1 MGPSGWV
8 EYFILN
14 FFAASAI
21 ALDACLLVL
30 LKFKQ
35 FSRATDALKWAAAIG
50 LTHVLFPMI
59 GFVGGWLLIER
70 YPSIES
76 GIYAFGALLLGILIY
91 FVIREA
97 TETEKEHEPLKPTK
111 PVSHLFN
118 FWVPVMYVSIDALLS
133 GPGKT
138 VLIDRYPK
146 HLAVLSFVL
155 VGSLVAVF
163 TLLAGVIS
171 RKLHIRW
178 LASYRLSATAL
189 AKTATLGI
197 VGEIVLFSLFF
208 VWCIADFLIKLP
220 RGTNLQI
227 SFAFILVVGLASG
240 ATLSLLFFKNI
251 WAIQIRK
258 AQSLISSS
266 PNAVQREEVTKI

>member
-1 MGPSGWV
+1 MSLSGWV

-30 LKFKQ
+30 LKFKD

-59 GFVGGWLLIER
+59 GFVGGWFVIEH

-76 GIYAFGALLLGILIY
+76 GIYAFGAILLGILIY
-91 FVIREA
+91 VIIREA
-97 TETEKEHEPLKPTK
+97 IATEKEHESFSSTK
-111 PVSHLFN
+111 PVSHFFS

-146 HLAVLSFVL
+146 NLAVFSFFL
-155 VGSLVAVF
+155 IGSLVALF
-163 TLLAGVIS
+163 TLIAGGIS
-171 RKLHIRW
+171 RRLYIRW
-178 LASYRLSATAL
+178 LENRLLSVAEI
-189 AKTATLGI
+189 AKVATLGI
-197 VGEIVLFSLFF
+197 IGEIVLFSFFF

-220 RGTNLQI
+220 QGINSQI
-227 SFAFILVVGLASG
+227 SFAFILVAGLATG

-251 WAIQIRK
+251 WATQIKK
-258 AQSLISSS
+258 AQSLVGNL
-266 PNAVQREEVTKI
+266 PNPIQRGGEET